1 MADTKTYKT
10 DDPKPPARAHAVLR
24 ILYGLERGK
33 RFELVGSEFTIGRG
47 DDVDILLADP
57 TIAEVHAILYLL
69 PTGARLRDAG
79 SAAGLRVNGRIVD
92 DEIVLHDGA
101 QIEIGGVVLAFLYT
115 PPGGAAEE
123 TADPPPAE
131 PPPPLPPGPPRVN
144 PGEPA
149 WAEAP
154 TTVEQPA
161 TAEQPTTGAGDGDE
175 VTFTAAAG
183 GGPSVRIDTEEKR
196 VRQVGFRGR
205 GTRRIRIG
213 SKRPI
218 ITQLVSWFVILTVVL
233 SAGWVF
239 QTILYDTVRIPEI
252 SSPAVAASPQD
263 AAKAIRPMESRE
275 TGDESARRAAVDYG
289 VSYSPS
295 TQEPPDKARH
305 LFDVAMR
312 DYWND
317 NTDGALAT
325 LRILERDHPDFE
337 TPVGE
342 GVAGLIEQVETQ
354 TRYRDAVN
362 LAATVTAAQT
372 ATGPE
377 MKAALEGLAEIPPT
391 DPRYGPVAELY
402 RQSLDRKLGT
412 LGGAGGA
419 EDADL
424 DGLDGDEDA
433 DADTGADEDA
443 DADTDDDDDFGDMD
457 DDLAEMALDED
468 GEVVEERLAGTLDG
482 RTLLAQGKE
491 EARRLYQEG
500 RYKDAARIFGLL
512 RLEDGVTRNQ
522 RDHCLYL
529 ERKLLHFGMVFE
541 EGMSLVE
548 DPATAR
554 QGIRRL
560 ESALT
565 TDRVLFR
572 YYERLLRKQISDAH
586 AVLAR
591 DALSRGDLVQAGD
604 HMERGLARDAS
615 RPVWDTLEPEVA
627 ALAMEHLDR
636 ARGGLRVEPARARRI
651 LKQVVAAA
659 PSGSPAWEEASVL
672 LEALDRDTTAPT
684 VPAEF

>member
-1 MADTKTYKT
+1 MADTKTYQSG
-10 DDPKPPARAHAVLR
+10 DDAQPPARAKAVLR

-57 TIAEVHAILYLL
+57 TIAEVHAVLYLL

-115 PPGGAAEE
+115 PPGAPAGEAAD
-123 TADPPPAE
+123 APPVE

-154 TTVEQPA
+154 LNAPPPQP
-161 TAEQPTTGAGDGDE
+161 GDGDE
-175 VTFTAAAG
+175 GAFTAADG
-183 GGPSVRIDTEEKR
+183 GGPSVRIDTEEKQ

-205 GTRRIRIG
+205 GVRRIRIG

-218 ITQLVSWFVILTVVL
+218 MTQLVSWFVILTVVF

-239 QTILYDTVRIPEI
+239 QTLLYDSVRIPEI
-252 SSPAVAASPQD
+252 SSPAVAASSQ
-263 AAKAIRPMESRE
+263 AEAKPLQPAEAGL
-275 TGDESARRAAVDYG
+275 TGDEPPRRSAVDYS

-295 TQEPPDKARH
+295 TQEPPDKARRT
-305 LFDVAMR
+305 FDAAMR

-325 LRILERDHPDFE
+325 LRELNRDHPDFE
-337 TPVGE
+337 TPVGDS
-342 GVAGLIEQVETQ
+342 VAQLIEHVEVQ

-372 ATGPE
+372 ATAPE

-391 DPRYGPVAELY
+391 DPRFGPVAELY
-402 RQSLDRKLGT
+402 RQSLDRKLEA
-412 LGGAGGA
+412 LGGAGGADDTDDAEAGDDAEADDAEADDDKAGGA
-419 EDADL
+419 EDAD
-424 DGLDGDEDA
+424 E
-433 DADTGADEDA
+433 
-443 DADTDDDDDFGDMD
+443 DDDFGEMD
-457 DDLAEMALDED
+457 DDLSAMALDED
-468 GEVVEERLAGTLDG
+468 GEVVEERLAGAFDG
-482 RTLLAQGKE
+482 RTLMAQARE

-500 RYKDAARIFGLL
+500 RYKDAARLFGLL
-512 RLEDGVTRNQ
+512 RLEDGLTRNQ
-522 RDHCLYL
+522 RDQCLYL
-529 ERKLLHFGMVFE
+529 ERKLLHFGLVFE
-541 EGMSLVE
+541 EGMNLVE
-548 DPATAR
+548 DSATAR

-572 YYERLLRKQISDAH
+572 FYERLLRKQISDAH

-591 DALSRGDLVQAGD
+591 DAISRGDLVKAGE
-604 HMERGLARDAS
+604 HMESGLARDAS
-615 RPVWDTLEPEVA
+615 RPAWETIKPEIA
-627 ALAMEHLDR
+627 AMAMDHLDR
-636 ARGGLRVEPARARRI
+636 ARGGLDVEPARARRM

-659 PSGSPAWEEASVL
+659 PAGSPAWEEASVL
-672 LEALDRDTTAPT
+672 LEALDRDTTPPA